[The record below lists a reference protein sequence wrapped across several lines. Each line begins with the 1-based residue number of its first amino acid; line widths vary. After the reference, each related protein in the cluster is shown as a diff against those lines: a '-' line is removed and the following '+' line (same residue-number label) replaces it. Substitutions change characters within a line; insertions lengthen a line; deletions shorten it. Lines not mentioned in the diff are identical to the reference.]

1 MQATWRS
8 EKKNKIFMMQKQN
21 KVIFTLFI
29 GIAALLGACLPD
41 NGGPQ
46 VSAHRGAAYLA
57 PENTLAALDSC
68 VKYGIDYMECDVCIS
83 KDSVFY
89 LLHDST
95 LDRTTNGAGD
105 IGEWLSEDIDTLDAG
120 AWFGEEFRG
129 QRVPRFAD
137 VLRRAKQHNL
147 GITVDYRSGD
157 FKTLLELVRSEGML
171 ERCMF
176 TFWDEE
182 DAKAFRAL
190 APEVNG
196 LQAYVKSA
204 DELDEVVAK
213 LKPNI
218 AVIRIEAL
226 TREFV
231 VECRRRNLQ
240 VLVLSLG
247 LDEVEEKMQK
257 AVKLGADVVATDR
270 AEVFVKKFRRPK

>member
-1 MQATWRS
+1 MVR
-8 EKKNKIFMMQKQN
+8 KQN
-21 KVIFTLFI
+21 KVIITLLA
-29 GIAALLGACLPD
+29 GMMALLGACLAD

-105 IGEWLSEDIDTLDAG
+105 IGEWLSQDIDTLDAG
-120 AWFGEEFRG
+120 AWFGEAFRG
-129 QRVPRFAD
+129 QRVPRFSD

-147 GITVDYRSGD
+147 GITIDYRSGD
-157 FKTLLELVRSEGML
+157 FKKLLKLIRSEGML

-176 TFWDEE
+176 TFWNDEDTE
-182 DAKAFRAL
+182 AFRAL

-204 DELDEVVAK
+204 DELDDVVAK
-213 LKPNI
+213 FRPNV

-247 LDEVEEKMQK
+247 LDDAEEKMEK
-257 AVKLGADVVATDR
+257 AVRLGADVVATDR
-270 AEVFVKKFRRPK
+270 AELFVKKFRKSK

>member
-1 MQATWRS
+1 MVR
-8 EKKNKIFMMQKQN
+8 KQS
-21 KVIFTLFI
+21 KVIITLFA
-29 GIAALLGACLPD
+29 GMAVLLGACLAD

-105 IGEWLSEDIDTLDAG
+105 IGEWLSQDIDTLDAG
-120 AWFGEEFRG
+120 AWFGEAFRG
-129 QRVPRFAD
+129 QRVPRFSD

-147 GITVDYRSGD
+147 GITIDYRSGD
-157 FKTLLELVRSEGML
+157 FKKLLELIRSEGML

-176 TFWDEE
+176 TFWKDEDTE
-182 DAKAFRAL
+182 AFRAL

-204 DELDEVVAK
+204 DELDDVVAK
-213 LKPNI
+213 FRPNV

-247 LDEVEEKMQK
+247 LDDAEEKMEK
-257 AVKLGADVVATDR
+257 AVRLGADVVATDR
-270 AEVFVKKFRRPK
+270 AELFVKKFRKSK

>member
-1 MQATWRS
+1 MVR
-8 EKKNKIFMMQKQN
+8 KQS
-21 KVIFTLFI
+21 KVIITLFA
-29 GIAALLGACLPD
+29 GMAVLLGACLAD

-105 IGEWLSEDIDTLDAG
+105 IGEWLSQDIDTLDAG
-120 AWFGEEFRG
+120 AWFGEAFRG
-129 QRVPRFAD
+129 QRVPRFSD

-147 GITVDYRSGD
+147 GITIDYRSGD
-157 FKTLLELVRSEGML
+157 FKKLLELIRSEGML

-176 TFWDEE
+176 TFWNDEDTE
-182 DAKAFRAL
+182 AFRAL

-204 DELDEVVAK
+204 DELDDVVAK
-213 LKPNI
+213 FRPNV

-247 LDEVEEKMQK
+247 LDDAEEKMEK
-257 AVKLGADVVATDR
+257 AVRLGADVVATDR
-270 AEVFVKKFRRPK
+270 AELFVKKFRKSK

>member
-1 MQATWRS
+1 MIR
-8 EKKNKIFMMQKQN
+8 KQN
-21 KVIFTLFI
+21 KVILTL
-29 GIAALLGACLPD
+29 LLAGMAVLPGACLPD
-41 NGGPQ
+41 NGGPL

-68 VKYGIDYMECDVCIS
+68 IKYGIDYMECDVCIS

-89 LLHDST
+89 VLHDST
-95 LDRTTNGAGD
+95 LDRTTNGTGNIGD
-105 IGEWLSEDIDTLDAG
+105 WLSQDIDTLDAG
-120 AWFGEEFRG
+120 AWFGEKFRG

-157 FKTLLELVRSEGML
+157 FKKLLELVRSEGMP

-176 TFWDEE
+176 TFWNDE
-182 DAKAFRAL
+182 DTKAFRAL
-190 APEVNG
+190 APEVTG

-204 DELDEVVAK
+204 DELDEVIAK
-213 LKPNI
+213 FRPDV

-247 LDEVEEKMQK
+247 MDDVEEKMRK

-270 AEVFVKKFRRPK
+270 AEVFVKKFRKSE

>member
-1 MQATWRS
+1 MIR
-8 EKKNKIFMMQKQN
+8 KQN
-21 KVIFTLFI
+21 KVILTLLVAM
-29 GIAALLGACLPD
+29 AAVLGACLPD
-41 NGGPQ
+41 NGGPL

-105 IGEWLSEDIDTLDAG
+105 IGDWLSQDIDTLDAG

-129 QRVPRFAD
+129 QHVPRLAD

-157 FKTLLELVRSEGML
+157 FGKLLELVRSEGML
-171 ERCMF
+171 EHCMF
-176 TFWDEE
+176 TFWDDE
-182 DAKAFRAL
+182 DTKAFRAL
-190 APEVNG
+190 APEANG
-196 LQAYVKSA
+196 LQAYVKSV
-204 DELDEVVAK
+204 DELDEVIAK
-213 LKPNI
+213 FRPNI

-240 VLVLSLG
+240 VLVLALG
-247 LDEVEEKMQK
+247 MENVEENMRK

-270 AEVFVKKFRRPK
+270 AEMFVKKFRKSK

>member
-1 MQATWRS
+1 MIR
-8 EKKNKIFMMQKQN
+8 KQN
-21 KVIFTLFI
+21 KVILTLLA
-29 GIAALLGACLPD
+29 GMAVLLGACLPD
-41 NGGPQ
+41 NGGPR

-68 VKYGIDYMECDVCIS
+68 IKYGIDYMECDVCIS

-89 LLHDST
+89 VLHDST
-95 LDRTTNGAGD
+95 LDRTTNGTGNIGD
-105 IGEWLSEDIDTLDAG
+105 WLSQDIDTLDAG
-120 AWFGEEFRG
+120 AWFGKEFRG

-137 VLRRAKQHNL
+137 VLRRAKQYNL

-157 FKTLLELVRSEGML
+157 FKKLLELVRSEGMP

-176 TFWDEE
+176 TFWNVE

-190 APEVNG
+190 APEVTG
-196 LQAYVKSA
+196 LQAYVKSV
-204 DELDEVVAK
+204 DELDEVIAK
-213 LKPNI
+213 FRPDI

-247 LDEVEEKMQK
+247 MDDVEEKMRK
-257 AVKLGADVVATDR
+257 AVKLGADMVATDR
-270 AEVFVKKFRRPK
+270 AEVFVKKFRKSK

>member
-1 MQATWRS
+1 MIR
-8 EKKNKIFMMQKQN
+8 KQN
-21 KVIFTLFI
+21 KVILTLLLA
-29 GIAALLGACLPD
+29 GMAALFGACLPD

-68 VKYGIDYMECDVCIS
+68 IKYGIDYMECDVCIS

-95 LDRTTNGAGD
+95 LDRTTNGTGD
-105 IGEWLSEDIDTLDAG
+105 IGDWLSQDIDTLDAG
-120 AWFGEEFRG
+120 AWFGEEFSG
-129 QRVPRFAD
+129 QRVPRLED

-157 FKTLLELVRSEGML
+157 FEKLLELVRSEGML

-176 TFWDEE
+176 TFWDDE
-182 DAKAFRAL
+182 DTKAFRAL
-190 APEVNG
+190 APEVTG
-196 LQAYVKSA
+196 LQAYVKSV
-204 DELDEVVAK
+204 DELDDVVTK
-213 LKPNI
+213 FRPDV
-218 AVIRIEAL
+218 AVIRIESL
-226 TREFV
+226 TREFI

-247 LDEVEEKMQK
+247 MDDVEEKMQK
-257 AVKLGADVVATDR
+257 AVSLGVDVVATDR
-270 AEVFVKKFRRPK
+270 AEVFVKKFRKSK

>member
-1 MQATWRS
+1 MIR
-8 EKKNKIFMMQKQN
+8 KQN
-21 KVIFTLFI
+21 KVIFTLLA
-29 GIAALLGACLPD
+29 GMAAVLGACLPD
-41 NGGPQ
+41 NGGPL

-68 VKYGIDYMECDVCIS
+68 AKYGIDYMECDVCIS

-95 LDRTTNGAGD
+95 LDRTTNGTGD
-105 IGEWLSEDIDTLDAG
+105 IGEWLSRDIDTLDAG
-120 AWFGEEFRG
+120 AWFGEKFTG
-129 QRVPRFAD
+129 QRVPRFSE
-137 VLRRAKQHNL
+137 VLRRAKQNNL

-157 FKTLLELVRSEGML
+157 FRKLLELVRSEGML

-176 TFWDEE
+176 TFWDDE
-182 DAKAFRAL
+182 DTKAFREL

-196 LQAYVKSA
+196 LQAYVKSV
-204 DELDEVVAK
+204 DELDGVIAK
-213 LKPNI
+213 FRPNI
-218 AVIRIEAL
+218 AVIHIEAL

-240 VLVLSLG
+240 VLVLALG
-247 LDEVEEKMQK
+247 MDGVEEKMRK

-270 AEVFVKKFRRPK
+270 AEVFVKKFRKSK